1 MSGKVE
7 VHLSVGATIG
17 RENLREIVK
26 FIEALQK
33 ECNCHCTLDV
43 VIYP

>member
-7 VHLSVGATIG
+7 VHISVGTTIG
-17 RENLREIVK
+17 KESLREIVK